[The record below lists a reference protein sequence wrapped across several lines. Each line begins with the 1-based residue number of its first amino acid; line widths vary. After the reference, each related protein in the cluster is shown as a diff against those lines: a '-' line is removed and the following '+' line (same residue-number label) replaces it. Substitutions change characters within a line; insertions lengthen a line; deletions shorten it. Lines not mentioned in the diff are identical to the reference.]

1 MTAQLDLDDF
11 AEWRAANAASAV
23 PLVLDVREPWE
34 LQTAAVIADGFEVLP
49 IPMQSIPARL
59 AELQQTY
66 AADHPVA
73 CLCHHGIRSAQVA
86 NFLAHHG
93 FTAVVNL
100 SGGIDAWSQQIDSNV
115 PSY

>member
-1 MTAQLDLDDF
+1 MTIQLDLNDF
-11 AEWRAANAASAV
+11 ADWRAAASVAGI

-34 LQTAAVIADGFEVLP
+34 LQTAAVSPDGFDLLA
-49 IPMQSIPARL
+49 IPMQTVPARL

-66 AADHPVA
+66 ASDYPIA
-73 CLCHHGIRSAQVA
+73 CLCHHGVRSAQVA
-86 NFLAHHG
+86 NFLVHHG

-100 SGGIDAWSQQIDSNV
+100 RGGIDAWSQQIDSNV